1 MSPVTINYLAVL
13 VCSLLGFGLGALW
26 YGPLFGKPWMK
37 ELGKTEDELRKEFDP
52 AKTYT
57 FAFVATF
64 IMILVLAYFISL
76 TGASTIVEGIRVAF
90 TAWTGFTL
98 FTAVLVNLFERNS
111 FKLLFI
117 NAFYHLVLLIVGSII
132 LILWV

>member
-13 VCSLLGFGLGALW
+13 VASLLGFIIGALW
-26 YGPLFGKPWMK
+26 YGPLFGKPWM
-37 ELGKTEDELRKEFDP
+37 EALGKTDEELRKDFNP

-57 FAFVATF
+57 LAFVATF

-98 FTAVLVNLFERNS
+98 FTALLVSFFEGS
-111 FKLLFI
+111 SLKLLLI
-117 NAFYHLVLLIVGSII
+117 NAFYHLALLIVASII